1 MTVSSENG
9 YALPAASATAR
20 HEGQA
25 VESNNDKVVRFPRER
40 AGSGESQRE
49 GQHDGAELA
58 AGALKSGWLTQG
70 TAAVRLQEAAEGYL
84 ERRVVPVAGGSAALH
99 VALLAVDVGD
109 GGEVILPAVSSSA
122 TANLVILAGGRPIFA
137 DIEAPDRPFLEAADA
152 NRLVGPRT
160 RAVLTV
166 HEAGYPALTEGLRR
180 VADDRNIT
188 LLEDCRAALGATVDG
203 RPVGSVGRLATYA
216 FGDAPA
222 AGGLVS
228 TSSESLERHL
238 TTLRSTVIA
247 TDDECFSHDCADG
260 MVNGYRIDEA
270 AASAGARALAELS
283 EAVARRQGLAA
294 EASERLRSAGLRVLD
309 AGGDDTGARPNW
321 RWLVALA
328 DSRER
333 RDQVVSAC
341 RRAGIEVL
349 MPVAAFAQP
358 AQLHRRA
365 LPKTRAFCDRALK
378 LAVVPGLD
386 RQLAA
391 IL

>member
-1 MTVSSENG
+1 
-9 YALPAASATAR
+9 
-20 HEGQA
+20 
-25 VESNNDKVVRFPRER
+25 VESHDDKVVRFPRER
-40 AGSGESQRE
+40 AASGASERQSER
-49 GQHDGAELA
+49 DGADLA

-99 VALLAVDVGD
+99 LALLAVDVGD

-160 RAVLTV
+160 RAVLTI
-166 HEAGYPALTEGLRR
+166 HEAGYPALTDGLRR
-180 VADDRNIT
+180 VADDRGIT
-188 LLEDCRAALGATVDG
+188 LLEDCRAALGATVDD
-203 RPVGSVGRLATYA
+203 RPVGSAGRFATFA
-216 FGDAPA
+216 FGDSPT
-222 AGGLVS
+222 AGGLIS
-228 TSSESLERHL
+228 TSSESLKRHL
-238 TTLRSTVIA
+238 VTLRSTVIA

-260 MVNGYRIDEA
+260 MANGYRIDEA
-270 AASAGARALAELS
+270 AASAGVRTLTELC
-283 EAVARRQGLAA
+283 EAVARRQGLVA
-294 EASERLRSAGLRVLD
+294 EASERLGAAGLKVLG
-309 AGGDDTGARPNW
+309 AGANGAGARPNW
-321 RWLVALA
+321 RWLIALA
-328 DSRER
+328 ESRER
-333 RDQVVSAC
+333 RDEVVSAC

-365 LPKTRAFCDRALK
+365 LPNTRAFCDHALK